1 MHDFLIFVDQLKQ
14 RFPIHVEITY
24 SKMTD
29 WTIYIYKKGV
39 AEDYPKASHSGN
51 DVVIVSEYDCDME
64 FCFAKAHVALKK
76 WLLEFNGGY

>member
-1 MHDFLIFVDQLKQ
+1 
-14 RFPIHVEITY
+14 
-24 SKMTD
+24 MTD

-39 AEDYPKASHSGN
+39 AEDYPKALHSGN

-76 WLLEFNGGY
+76 WLLEFNEGY